1 MALQEASKLENKNKR
16 QVACKIPLQL
26 IHQGEYIIEKEQEPN
41 YLKTGEEEKIYRV
54 NVIAVI
60 INKEKIGMITNLLLD
75 DGTDKIIAR
84 LFEESKAIRTG
95 EVGDVIQIIGR
106 IRLYNEEK
114 YISPEIIKKIDPLWL
129 KTRMEELKKVGWKKY
144 GPKEINYLTEQ
155 EKPKE
160 KKNKKI
166 REESKENN
174 KEKEQLQ
181 QEAKT
186 EPKTLETSKL
196 GQIVEEKEELSYEKL
211 VKIIKELDRGQ
222 GVFIEEVI
230 EKSPLNNTEQII
242 QRMLESGDI
251 FQNQPGRV
259 KVL

>member
-1 MALQEASKLENKNKR
+1 MALQETSKLENKNKR
-16 QVACKIPLQL
+16 QVACKIPLRL

-41 YLKTGEEEKIYRV
+41 YLKIGEEERIYRV

-75 DGTDKIIAR
+75 DGTDKIVAR

-95 EVGDVIQIIGR
+95 EVGDVIQMIGR

-114 YISPEIIKKIDPLWL
+114 YISPEIIKKIDSLWL
-129 KTRMEELKKVGWKKY
+129 KIRKEELKKIGWEKY
-144 GPKEINYLTEQ
+144 TQKEVSHPVEQ

-166 REESKENN
+166 REESKEDER
-174 KEKEQLQ
+174 EKEQSPQ
-181 QEAKT
+181 KTKT
-186 EPKTLETSKL
+186 EPKPPETSDL
-196 GQIVEEKEELSYEKL
+196 GLITAVKEELSYEKL